1 MFSLGLLLKYAFAQ
15 HLEWLPLGGRLDM
28 LALPPDTITG
38 FYTIDSLLHG
48 DVDTFLSALS
58 YMLLP
63 ALALSFPALAS
74 IIRVNRAEM
83 LEVLRQDYRRGARAA
98 WRPGA

>member
-1 MFSLGLLLKYAFAQ
+1 
-15 HLEWLPLGGRLDM
+15 
-28 LALPPDTITG
+28 
-38 FYTIDSLLHG
+38 
-48 DVDTFLSALS
+48 
-58 YMLLP
+58 MLLP

-83 LEVLRQDYRRGARAA
+83 LEVLRQDIVAARAA